1 MISAYLTIED
11 NDCNDALPSL
21 MPSLVEE
28 YTDRG
33 LELTIQDNY
42 DNYTVIRIEYEDIG
56 DVMDFVS
63 NISSVLMSES
73 IYSFSFTYRDASSL
87 S

>member
-1 MISAYLTIED
+1 MTSAYLTIED
-11 NDCNDALPSL
+11 NDCNEVLPNL
-21 MPSLVEE
+21 IPELVEE

-33 LELTIQDNY
+33 LDLYIQDNY
-42 DNYTVIRIEYEDIG
+42 ANYTVIKIEYDDIG

-63 NISSVLMSES
+63 NISSLLLSES
-73 IYSFSFTYRDASSL
+73 VFSFAFTYRDASFL